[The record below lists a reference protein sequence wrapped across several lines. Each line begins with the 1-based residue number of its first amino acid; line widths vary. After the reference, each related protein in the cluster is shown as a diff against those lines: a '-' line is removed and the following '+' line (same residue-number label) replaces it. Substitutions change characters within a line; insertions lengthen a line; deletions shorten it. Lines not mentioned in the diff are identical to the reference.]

1 MNTSTW
7 RARGR
12 MVLVDH
18 RTSIMGV
25 LNVTPDSFSDGGL
38 HAVTERAVRHGLDMV
53 EQGATII
60 DVGGE
65 STRPG
70 SEPVSADEE
79 STRVIPVIQRLVGST
94 DALIS
99 IDTTKASVARAAL
112 EAGAHIVNDVSG
124 LTFDPEMVG
133 VVKEY
138 DAGLVLMH
146 MLGTPKSMQENPRY
160 GDVVREVSEFLSGQI
175 EMARLAGIPADRIA
189 VDPGIGFGK
198 TLDHNLDLL
207 RNLPRLTEATGRPLL
222 VGMSRKRWIGEITG
236 RGVDDR
242 LAGSLAALA
251 YAIDHGA
258 RIIRVHDVKES
269 CDVAHMIDT
278 VRLTEGD

>member
-1 MNTSTW
+1 MNTPVW
-7 RARGR
+7 LVRGR
-12 MVLVDH
+12 DVLADS
-18 RTSIMGV
+18 RTCIMGV
-25 LNVTPDSFSDGGL
+25 LNVTPDSFSDGGR
-38 HAVTERAVRHGLDMV
+38 HSNADRAVRHGLDMV

-70 SEPVSADEE
+70 SEPVSAAEE
-79 STRVIPVIQRLVGST
+79 TARVVPVIQGLADST

-124 LTFDPEMVG
+124 LTFDPEMSG
-133 VVKEY
+133 AVKEFE
-138 DAGLVLMH
+138 AGLIIMH
-146 MLGTPKSMQENPRY
+146 MLGRPASMQENPRY
-160 GDVVREVSEFLSGQI
+160 DDVVREVAEFLSGQI
-175 EMARLAGIPADRIA
+175 EMARRVGIPAERIA

-198 TLDHNLDLL
+198 TLEHNLRLL
-207 RNLPRLTEATGRPLL
+207 RNLPELAEVTGRPLL

-236 RGVDDR
+236 RDVDDR

-269 CDVAHMIDT
+269 CDVARMIDT
-278 VRLTEGD
+278 LRLTEGD